1 MYRFRF
7 CLLICFC
14 LSGMGCRSVDLVVE
28 EDALGIETRL
38 PLEAES
44 FQLFDSE
51 GVLVYARSEQFAR
64 DIAIRV
70 EAAENL
76 LTEKTGEQPSEM
88 VYFAVD
94 LNYEKRSEFHARA
107 FEVAGSVW
115 DLRDNAFKFSRSKG
129 VPDEQEMSLK
139 LEEAFP
145 KMLPGLIETPRPRSP
160 NFSTYAIV
168 LSTLKSKKA
177 ECNALIEE
185 VLLQLELTTLQKVL
199 VAPFK
204 PLMRK
209 MIMEVLN
216 RVEQAMVLAT
226 HLQGRDSWDKT
237 RIQQTMNE
245 VLDLE
250 GLKKD
255 FKKPELPN
263 GASRSDAASGE

>member
-1 MYRFRF
+1 
-7 CLLICFC
+7 
-14 LSGMGCRSVDLVVE
+14 MGCRSVDLVVE

-38 PLEAES
+38 PLETES

-139 LEEAFP
+139 LEEALAAFE
-145 KMLPGLIETPRPRSP
+145 KG
-160 NFSTYAIV
+160 
-168 LSTLKSKKA
+168 
-177 ECNALIEE
+177 
-185 VLLQLELTTLQKVL
+185 
-199 VAPFK
+199 VA
-204 PLMRK
+204 
-209 MIMEVLN
+209 
-216 RVEQAMVLAT
+216 
-226 HLQGRDSWDKT
+226 
-237 RIQQTMNE
+237 
-245 VLDLE
+245 
-250 GLKKD
+250 
-255 FKKPELPN
+255 
-263 GASRSDAASGE
+263 ASRSCGQWLEQTRKRVQVLTTDEDGELRLNFLDGDEDQDSE